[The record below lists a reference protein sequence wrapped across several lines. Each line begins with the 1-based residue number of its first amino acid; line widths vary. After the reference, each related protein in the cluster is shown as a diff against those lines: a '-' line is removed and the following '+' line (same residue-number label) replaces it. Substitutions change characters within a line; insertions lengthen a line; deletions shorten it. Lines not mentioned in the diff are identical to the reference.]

1 MSKKENLDITADFYG
16 LRTFENALRKVDPD
30 LQKEF
35 QKTAKAPLETV
46 RNRGRRLVSE
56 VSADIPSGWK
66 RPGGGE
72 RGWGDRDKRM
82 WDNSKVRNGIVLR
95 KNAKSKGDVRYYY
108 TLMNRSAAGNIY
120 EFAKNPGSKPQS
132 VSFVRALNRQRTSR
146 LIWRAWDESGGD
158 DVLRPAII
166 EAMNQAA
173 KDIEAAMKD
182 VPKGDRVVLS

>member
-35 QKTAKAPLETV
+35 QKTAKAPLEGV

-56 VSADIPSGWK
+56 VSSDIPSGWK
-66 RPGGGE
+66 RGGAGS
-72 RGWGDRDKRM
+72 WGDRDKRL

-95 KNAKSKGDVRYYY
+95 KNAKSKGNVRYYY

-120 EFAKNPGSKPQS
+120 EFAKNAQSPQG

-173 KDIEAAMKD
+173 KDIEAAMKA

>member
-35 QKTAKAPLETV
+35 QKTAKAPLEGV

-56 VSADIPSGWK
+56 VSSDIPSGWK
-66 RPGGGE
+66 RGGAGS
-72 RGWGDRDKRM
+72 WGDRDKRL

-95 KNAKSKGDVRYYY
+95 KNAKSQGDVRYYY

-120 EFAKNPGSKPQS
+120 EFAKNAQSPQG

-173 KDIEAAMKD
+173 KDIEAAMKA

>member
-35 QKTAKAPLETV
+35 QKTAKAPLEGV

-56 VSADIPSGWK
+56 VSSDIPSGWK
-66 RPGGGE
+66 RPGAGE

-120 EFAKNPGSKPQS
+120 EFAKNPGSQT
-132 VSFVRALNRQRTSR
+132 A
-146 LIWRAWDESGGD
+146 G
-158 DVLRPAII
+158 
-166 EAMNQAA
+166 
-173 KDIEAAMKD
+173 
-182 VPKGDRVVLS
+182 RVVCACVESPEDVTVDLAGVG

>member
-1 MSKKENLDITADFYG
+1 MSKGNNLEITADFYG
-16 LRTFENALRKVDPD
+16 LRTFESALRKVDPD

-35 QKTAKAPLETV
+35 QKTAKAPLEDV
-46 RNRGRRLVSE
+46 RNRARRLVSE

-66 RPGGGE
+66 RAGAGE
-72 RGWGDRDKRM
+72 KGWGDRDKLR

-95 KNAKSKGDVRYYY
+95 KNLKSKGDVRYYY

-120 EFAKNPGSKPQS
+120 EFAKDSQTSPQGI
-132 VSFVRALNRQRTSR
+132 SFVRALSKQRPSR
-146 LIWRAWDESGGD
+146 LIFRAWDESGGD

-166 EAMNQAA
+166 EAMNEAA
-173 KDIEAAMKD
+173 KNIEAAMKA

>member
-1 MSKKENLDITADFYG
+1 MSKKENLDINADFYG

-35 QKTAKAPLETV
+35 QKTAKAPLEAV
-46 RNRGRRLVSE
+46 RNRARRLVSE

-66 RPGGGE
+66 RPGAGE

-120 EFAKNPGSKPQS
+120 EFAKNAGSKPQG
-132 VSFVRALNRQRTSR
+132 VSFVRALNRQRPSR

-166 EAMNQAA
+166 KAMNEAA
-173 KDIEAAMKD
+173 KDIEAAMKA

>member
-35 QKTAKAPLETV
+35 QKTAKAPLEGV
-46 RNRGRRLVSE
+46 RNRARRLVSE

-66 RPGGGE
+66 RPSSGP
-72 RGWGDRDKRM
+72 RGWGDRDERL

-95 KNAKSKGDVRYYY
+95 KNAKSQGDVRYYY

-120 EFAKNPGSKPQS
+120 EFAKNAQS
-132 VSFVRALNRQRTSR
+132 TQGVSFVRKLNRQPTSR

-173 KDIEAAMKD
+173 KDIEAAMKA

>member
-35 QKTAKAPLETV
+35 QKTAKTPLEGV
-46 RNRGRRLVSE
+46 RNRARRLVSE

-66 RPGGGE
+66 RAGSGE
-72 RGWGDRDKRM
+72 WGTRDGLL

-108 TLMNRSAAGNIY
+108 TLFNQSRAGNVY
-120 EFAKNPGSKPQS
+120 EFAKDARTFPQGI
-132 VSFVRALNRQRTSR
+132 SFTRALKRQRTSR

-166 EAMNQAA
+166 DAMNQAA
-173 KDIEAAMKD
+173 KDIEAAMKA

>member
-35 QKTAKAPLETV
+35 QKTAKAPLEGV

-56 VSADIPSGWK
+56 VSSDIPSGWK
-66 RPGGGE
+66 RGGAGS
-72 RGWGDRDKRM
+72 WGDRDKRL

-95 KNAKSKGDVRYYY
+95 KNAKSQGDVRYYY

-120 EFAKNPGSKPQS
+120 EFAKRCT
-132 VSFVRALNRQRTSR
+132 V
-146 LIWRAWDESGGD
+146 
-158 DVLRPAII
+158 PA
-166 EAMNQAA
+166 
-173 KDIEAAMKD
+173 
-182 VPKGDRVVLS
+182 GRVVCACA

>member
-30 LQKEF
+30 LQKQF
-35 QKTAKAPLETV
+35 QKTAKTPLEGV
-46 RNRGRRLVSE
+46 RNRARRLVSE

-66 RPGGGE
+66 RAGAGP
-72 RGWGDRDKRM
+72 WGSRDGRM

-108 TLMNRSAAGNIY
+108 TLFNQSAAGNIY
-120 EFAKNPGSKPQS
+120 EFAKNARSPQG
-132 VSFVRALNRQRTSR
+132 VSFVRAINRQRTSR

-166 EAMNQAA
+166 DAMNQAA
-173 KDIEAAMKD
+173 KDIEAAMKA

>member
-1 MSKKENLDITADFYG
+1 MSKSKNLEITADFYG

-35 QKTAKAPLETV
+35 QKTAKAPLEGV

-56 VSADIPSGWK
+56 VSSDIPSGWK
-66 RPGGGE
+66 RPGAGE

>member
-35 QKTAKAPLETV
+35 QKTAKAPLEAV

-56 VSADIPSGWK
+56 VSSDIPSGWK
-66 RPGGGE
+66 RGGAGS
-72 RGWGDRDKRM
+72 WGNRDQRL

-95 KNAKSKGDVRYYY
+95 KNAKSQGDVRYYY

-120 EFAKNPGSKPQS
+120 EFAKNAQSPQG
-132 VSFVRALNRQRTSR
+132 VSFVRALNRQRPSR

-166 EAMNQAA
+166 KAMNQAA
-173 KDIEAAMKD
+173 KDIEAAMKA